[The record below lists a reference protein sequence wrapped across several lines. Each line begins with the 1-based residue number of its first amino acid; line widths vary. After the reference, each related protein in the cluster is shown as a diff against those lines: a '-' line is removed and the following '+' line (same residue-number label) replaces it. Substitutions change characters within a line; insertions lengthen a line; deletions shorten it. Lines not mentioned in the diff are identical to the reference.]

1 MTGMSATP
9 EPAEPQKKTAP
20 PLPVT
25 RRLRYMIETVC
36 AYAIYG
42 FFRILPVDMASGIGA
57 WVLGVIG
64 PRMGVTRVAQK
75 NLDLAFPEKTAAE
88 KTQVIKEMWQ
98 NLGRVIAEYPHLDR
112 IWQNVELVGKEH
124 LNDARD
130 SGAAVIFWSGHLGNW
145 EVTPMAAR
153 KHGIDIQLVY
163 RKPNNP
169 GVDGLLRHAR
179 AKTGAAGYIA
189 KGAAGAREIFSCL
202 RKKGAVGILIDQ
214 KLSEGVA
221 VPFFG
226 QEAMTTTAVAQFALR
241 LGCRLYPT
249 RVERLDKT
257 KMRVTIYPQTPVPS
271 TGDAEADLHAL
282 MGAMNGQLEDWIRA
296 RPQDWLWIHKRW
308 G

>member
-1 MTGMSATP
+1 MGIASA
-9 EPAEPQKKTAP
+9 
-20 PLPVT
+20 
-25 RRLRYMIETVC
+25 
-36 AYAIYG
+36 
-42 FFRILPVDMASGIGA
+42 IGA
-57 WVLGVIG
+57 AVMGAVG

-75 NLDLAFPEKTAAE
+75 NLDLAFPEKSATE
-88 KTQVIKEMWQ
+88 KEQIIRQMWQ

-112 IWQNVELVGKEH
+112 IWKNVELVGKEY
-124 LNDARD
+124 LQEARD
-130 SGAAVIFWSGHLGNW
+130 SGDAAIFWSAHLGNW
-145 EVTPMAAR
+145 EIAPMAAR
-153 KHGIDIQLVY
+153 KHGIDVQLVY

-179 AKTGAAGYIA
+179 SKTGAVGHIA

-221 VPFFG
+221 IPFFG
-226 QEAMTTTAVAQFALR
+226 QDALTTTAVAQFALR

-257 KMRVTIYPQTPVPS
+257 SLRVTIYPQTPVPS
-271 TGDAEADLHAL
+271 SGAAEADLHAL
-282 MGAMNGQLEDWIRA
+282 MEAMNSQLEDWIRA

>member
-1 MTGMSATP
+1 MSEDTDTP
-9 EPAEPQKKTAP
+9 RVKPVPP
-20 PLPVT
+20 PLSLT
-25 RRLRYMIETVC
+25 RRLRYALETFC
-36 AYAIYG
+36 AYVFYG
-42 FFRILPVDMASGIGA
+42 FFRILPVEMASGTGA
-57 WVLGVIG
+57 ALMGAIG

-75 NLDLAFPEKTAAE
+75 NLDLAFPEKSAAE
-88 KTQVIKEMWQ
+88 KTQIIKEMWQ

-112 IWQNVELVGKEH
+112 IWKNVELVGQEH
-124 LNDARD
+124 LQDARD
-130 SGAAVIFWSGHLGNW
+130 SGDAVIFWSGHLGNW

-153 KHGIDIQLVY
+153 KNGIDIQLVY

-179 AKTGAAGYIA
+179 SKTGAVGHIA

-221 VPFFG
+221 IPFFG
-226 QEAMTTTAVAQFALR
+226 QDALTTTAVAQFALR
-241 LGCRLYPT
+241 LGCRLHPT
-249 RVERLDKT
+249 CVERLDKT
-257 KMRVTIYPQTPVPS
+257 KMQVTIYPQTPVPA
-271 TGDAEADLHAL
+271 TGDAEADLHQL
-282 MGAMNGQLEDWIRA
+282 MQAMNNQLEGWIRA